1 MVELSDLDVEKD
13 NQKKNNESHE
23 HEELVAQEKVDMD
36 KIITEVGE
44 FGRYQIKTMAF
55 AAILIIFTAF
65 AFLEN
70 VFTTARIK
78 TR

>member
-1 MVELSDLDVEKD
+1 MVELIDLDVEKD
-13 NQKKNNESHE
+13 SQKNNIESHE
-23 HEELVAQEKVDMD
+23 CEELADQKKVDMD
-36 KIITEVGE
+36 KIITEVGQL
-44 FGRYQIKTMAF
+44 GRYQIKTMAY

-65 AFLEN
+65 SFLEN

>member
-1 MVELSDLDVEKD
+1 MVESFDPDVEKD
-13 NQKKNNESHE
+13 SQKNKNESHDR
-23 HEELVAQEKVDMD
+23 EELVAQEKVDMD
-36 KIITEVGE
+36 KMITEVGQL
-44 FGRYQIKTMAF
+44 GRYQIKTMVLAV
-55 AAILIIFTAF
+55 ILIIFTAF

>member
-1 MVELSDLDVEKD
+1 MAESLELVVENVS
-13 NQKKNNESHE
+13 QKNKNESHE
-23 HEELVAQEKVDMD
+23 REELVVQEKLDMD
-36 KIITEVGE
+36 KILTEVGQL
-44 FGRYQIKTMAF
+44 GRHQIKTMVF

-70 VFTTARIK
+70 IFTTARIK